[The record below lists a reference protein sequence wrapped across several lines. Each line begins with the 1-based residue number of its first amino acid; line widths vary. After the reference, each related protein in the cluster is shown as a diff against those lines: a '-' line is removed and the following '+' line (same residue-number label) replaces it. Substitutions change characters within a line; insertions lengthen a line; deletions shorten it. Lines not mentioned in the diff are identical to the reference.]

1 MKNKDK
7 IQIISV
13 IINSILFLV
22 MKYISGMD
30 GLIILLL
37 AEILM
42 IITLVLIF
50 I

>member
-13 IINSILFLV
+13 AINSILFLA
-22 MKYISGMD
+22 MKDIAGMD

-42 IITLVLIF
+42 IITLVLI